1 MLLDFTT
8 LRNPSAESP
17 GVSVAITAERCQ
29 IAGIGASYAGLCG
42 VVTQVSSEDAE
53 CLVHLSKE
61 SHKRYTDIEGK
72 AFSEPLRDLSEEQW
86 FASGL
91 LEVVQ
96 ESEQIA

>member
-1 MLLDFTT
+1 MINFTT

-17 GVSVAITAERCQ
+17 GISVAITAERC
-29 IAGIGASYAGLCG
+29 AVMGITTDYADLCG
-42 VVTQVSSEDAE
+42 MVIEVSSEDAE

-72 AFSEPLRDLSEEQW
+72 AFSEPLRDLEECQW

-91 LEVVQ
+91 LEVL
-96 ESEQIA
+96 